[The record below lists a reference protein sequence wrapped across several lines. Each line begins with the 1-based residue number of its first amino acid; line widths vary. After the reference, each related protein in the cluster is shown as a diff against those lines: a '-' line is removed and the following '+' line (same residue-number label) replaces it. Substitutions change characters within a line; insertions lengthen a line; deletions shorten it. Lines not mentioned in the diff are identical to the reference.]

1 MKSKE
6 ESFKDLKEKIA
17 ISKLLEEG
25 KMKEKVNIGNVVK
38 PMVAASVMIVS
49 LSGMVFAKDISTRN
63 LQQIFYWK
71 RC

>member
-6 ESFKDLKEKIA
+6 ESLKDLKEKIA
-17 ISKLLEEG
+17 ISKLLEEE
-25 KMKEKVNIGNVVK
+25 KMKEKVNVGNVIK

-63 LQQIFYWK
+63 L
-71 RC
+71 

>member
-6 ESFKDLKEKIA
+6 ESLKDLKEKIA
-17 ISKLLEEG
+17 ISKLLEEE
-25 KMKEKVNIGNVVK
+25 KMKEKVNIGNVIK

-63 LQQIFYWK
+63 L
-71 RC
+71 